1 MQSSKPEI
9 RLAPVKSMQTR
20 RRLGSALV
28 VVTRVALRGHLAEWM
43 HGIVESV
50 DAMVVVQLCLQD
62 LDQVVGDIVE
72 MLSSFRVVSC
82 RRSRYRRSRRR
93 ATRSLSRWSRWW
105 SPPASV
111 LEGHISIEV
120 IFHSRLSLDSNP
132 VPLLRNLFLFVGGEA
147 FGLEDGI

>member
-1 MQSSKPEI
+1 
-9 RLAPVKSMQTR
+9 
-20 RRLGSALV
+20 
-28 VVTRVALRGHLAEWM
+28 M
-43 HGIVESV
+43 HGIVEFV
-50 DAMVVVQLCLQD
+50 HAMVAVQLCLQD

-132 VPLLRNLFLFVGGEA
+132 VPLLRNLFLFVDGEA
-147 FGLEDGI
+147 LGLEDGVGLRLRCGIDVSAQVVEDAGKAQAERRLFHDGPTHARG